1 VVDLETRSEEKE
13 LMDDLSAGGHVI
25 DQTLHELDI
34 INKFLGGNQIT
45 INGIKSLYNG
55 VFPDK
60 FSIADLGCGS
70 GEMLANVQRWALKNN
85 IETNLMGID
94 ANPNVIKYAKHKHG
108 ELGIEF
114 LARNIF
120 EPLFAK
126 RRFDV
131 ILATLFTH
139 HFTNNQLVFLI
150 QQWFQQVST
159 GIVINDLH
167 RHALAYK
174 SIAFLTKSFSK
185 SNMVI
190 EDAPLSVARGFLKN
204 DWEEILEGAGIK
216 NYTLRWRWAF
226 RWELIIFKN

>member
-1 VVDLETRSEEKE
+1 
-13 LMDDLSAGGHVI
+13 MDDLSVGGHIV

-45 INGIKSLYNG
+45 INGIKSLFNG
-55 VFPDK
+55 VFPEN

-70 GEMLANVQRWALKNN
+70 GEMLATVHKWALKNK
-85 IETNLMGID
+85 IKPNLMGID
-94 ANPNVIKYAKHKHG
+94 ANRNVIRYAEQKHG

-114 LARNIF
+114 IARNIF

-126 RRFDV
+126 RRFDI

-150 QQWFQQVST
+150 QQWYQQVST
-159 GIVINDLH
+159 GIIINDLH

-174 SIAFLTKSFSK
+174 SIGLLTKAFSK

-190 EDAPLSVARGFLKN
+190 EDAPLSVARGFLKS
-204 DWEEILEGAGIK
+204 DWKEILEGAGIK
-216 NYTLRWRWAF
+216 NYSLKWRWAF
-226 RWELIIFKN
+226 RWELIIFKD

>member
-1 VVDLETRSEEKE
+1 
-13 LMDDLSAGGHVI
+13 
-25 DQTLHELDI
+25 
-34 INKFLGGNQIT
+34 
-45 INGIKSLYNG
+45 
-55 VFPDK
+55 
-60 FSIADLGCGS
+60 
-70 GEMLANVQRWALKNN
+70 
-85 IETNLMGID
+85 MGID

-108 ELGIEF
+108 ELGIDF

-126 RRFDV
+126 RKFDV

-150 QQWFQQVST
+150 QQWLQQVST

-174 SIAFLTKSFSK
+174 SIAFLTKKFSK

-190 EDAPLSVARGFLKN
+190 EDAPLSVARGFLKR
-204 DWEEILEGAGIK
+204 DWEEILEGAGVN

-226 RWELIIFKN
+226 RWELIIYK